1 MKFPGFIKVA
11 RLNRIG
17 RFNTPGFECATQP
30 AQAFSLLIHLIF
42 IVLHKNGTLQINM
55 STTETPFQ
63 NIN

>member
-1 MKFPGFIKVA
+1 MKFPGFIKAA

-30 AQAFSLLIHLIF
+30 FSLLIHLIF